1 MGGGGDNKI
10 EETEEQRELQR
21 IASAQWNDYQI
32 NMLPLENEYI
42 KDVFNLRSPEM
53 MEKARAFT
61 MSSMS
66 PEYQQLDNE
75 ATAILNERGFDPSS
89 QGYIDRSK
97 SLSEAQARGLGGGLA
112 KTNIEQ
118 QDRAYR
124 GLENVMKM
132 GAGQEGEALTG
143 LTQIADLSGAYA
155 KESAAKGFNKAT
167 GRRELAG
174 SAVGMGVGSMMDN
187 NNMSGMSRWGG
198 IS

>member
-10 EETEEQRELQR
+10 EETEEQRELQK
-21 IASAQWNDYQI
+21 IAAEQWNDYQI
-32 NMLPLENEYI
+32 NMIPLENEYI

-75 ATAILNERGFDPSS
+75 ATAVLNERGFDPSS
-89 QGYIDRSK
+89 QGYIERSK
-97 SLSEAQARGLGGGLA
+97 SLSEAQARGIGGGLTR
-112 KTNIEQ
+112 TNMEQ

-132 GAGQEGEALTG
+132 GSGQQGEALTG
-143 LTQIADLSGAYA
+143 LTEIADLSGRYA
-155 KESAAKGFNKAT
+155 QESAAKGFNKAT

-174 SAVGMGVGSMMDN
+174 SVAGMGFGSAMDN
-187 NNMSGMSRWGG
+187 QGYGGMSKWGG
-198 IS
+198 IG